1 VLGGK
6 VMGKGFFITVEGTD
20 GSGKTTQIKMMEEY
34 LKQKG
39 YDVVITREPG
49 GTNVSEKIREFILN
63 PENTDISPIT
73 EMLLYASSRAQLV
86 SQLIKPAIESDKAVI
101 CDRFVDSSFAYQGF
115 GRGVDLKMIADV
127 NRVAVD
133 GVYPDITF
141 FLDIDPEVAIK
152 RRIESTG
159 ADRIE
164 REKLDFHKKV
174 YSGYKRISILYPERI
189 KTIDANTSIEEVS
202 AEIKE
207 YLDEL
212 LD

>member
-1 VLGGK
+1 
-6 VMGKGFFITVEGTD
+6 MSKGIFITIEGTD
-20 GSGKTTQIKMMEEY
+20 GSGKTTQIKLIEEY

-39 YDVVITREPG
+39 FDVIITREPG
-49 GTNVSEKIREFILN
+49 GTRVSEKIRDLILN
-63 PENTDISPIT
+63 PENTDITSIT
-73 EMLLYASSRAQLV
+73 EMMLYASARAQLV
-86 SQLIKPAIESDKAVI
+86 AQLIKPALEEDKAVI

-115 GRGVDLKMIADV
+115 GRGVDLKTIADV

-133 GVYPDITF
+133 GIYPDITF
-141 FLDIDPEVAIK
+141 FLDIDPEVALK

-164 REKLDFHKKV
+164 REKLEFHRKV
-174 YSGYKRISILYPERI
+174 YKGYKQISMLYPDRI
-189 KTIDANTSIEEVS
+189 KTIDAADTVEEIY